1 MFYKCTGSVIHAM
14 WLAEPLAF
22 QIDKTI
28 EKRATN
34 EPHFKSNRPPTYVEG
49 RLKWCWEESN
59 CRHKDFQSFALPS
72 ELQHRCNRGIQM

>member
-1 MFYKCTGSVIHAM
+1 M

-49 RLKWCWEESN
+49 RFPNWDGQPKT
-59 CRHKDFQSFALPS
+59 P
-72 ELQHRCNRGIQM
+72 GITT

>member
-28 EKRATN
+28 EKRAAN

-49 RLKWCWEESN
+49 RFKWCWENVNPIPTGS
-59 CRHKDFQSFALPS
+59 
-72 ELQHRCNRGIQM
+72 LQVTKNGPN

>member
-1 MFYKCTGSVIHAM
+1 MAMFYKCTGSVIHAM

-34 EPHFKSNRPPTYVEG
+34 EAHFNSNRPPTCVEG
-49 RLKWCWEESN
+49 RLEWCWENMNPVPTRSLKVTKKGHN
-59 CRHKDFQSFALPS
+59 
-72 ELQHRCNRGIQM
+72 

>member
-28 EKRATN
+28 EN
-34 EPHFKSNRPPTYVEG
+34 EPQTSH
-49 RLKWCWEESN
+49 
-59 CRHKDFQSFALPS
+59 
-72 ELQHRCNRGIQM
+72 I